1 MAHEFQL
8 SIVIGAA
15 LAGSFTNTLK
25 TAEQRTQELRKK
37 LAKAEAGA
45 RVGAALQRYKA
56 QLQEL
61 RAAQRRGGESGEAL
75 GKEIAAVGVAYRKA
89 AKEAHGYGLGVGEAL
104 RGQSAFAAEAERTR
118 RVLQRQE
125 KRNSNRE
132 VRSEI
137 HAQLPGLVGAAMSVA
152 LPVKNAMEFESAMA
166 DVKKVMT
173 FESPEQFK
181 QMGADLLELST
192 HIAMS
197 AEGFADIAA
206 AAGQSGIARDA
217 VQGFARDAAKM
228 GVAFDMSGM
237 QAGETMANWRAGM
250 GLTQERVVGLADA
263 VNHLSNNMNA
273 KASTAGAQARRLLVR
288 AAAQQWRVDPAQCRA
303 VKGRVEHAGSGRSL
317 GYGELALAAARLE
330 VPAEEVPPE
339 SDSYQIIGRSLSR
352 LDANDKITGKAVYGQ
367 DVKLPD
373 MLLATVIHP
382 PVFGS
387 GLKSFQN
394 AEQVGVPGLTRV
406 MPVSTGLA
414 LVGTSFWSLLQARE
428 RIKVQWDSQ
437 GMTDLDSEQL
447 FKRWEELAKEKG
459 SAIQDEGDVD
469 QAFASGLD
477 VIQASYLLPYV
488 AHACPEPMN
497 CTARVTRDRC
507 EVWAP
512 TQNQDGTQEVAARI
526 CGLGYEAVQVHT
538 PYVGGGFGRRS
549 CVDFVIEAVELSKAL
564 GKPVKVL
571 WTREEDVRHDAYRP
585 ASYNLLKAGLD
596 KEGRLVAW
604 AHRIV
609 GPDDQGQLV
618 PQLLPSVVPYWVP
631 RGARDL
637 ARWLGGKALPLVIP
651 GKGAAQGAAP
661 LDYQVPNVRVEHR
674 QDDPGVPL
682 GFWRSVGHSSNGFVK
697 ECFMDEI
704 AHHLGQDPL
713 EFRRPLLK
721 HDPPALAALE
731 DLAKR
736 SAWNGPKGPDG
747 LFRGLALHDF
757 HGCKVACLA
766 EVAPAGRLPDQRCAA
781 SCAAW
786 NAAG

>member
-1 MAHEFQL
+1 MGKKSAKPVNKGRRRFL
-8 SIVIGAA
+8 GLGA
-15 LAGSFTNTLK
+15 T
-25 TAEQRTQELRKK
+25 
-37 LAKAEAGA
+37 
-45 RVGAALQRYKA
+45 
-56 QLQEL
+56 
-61 RAAQRRGGESGEAL
+61 
-75 GKEIAAVGVAYRKA
+75 
-89 AKEAHGYGLGVGEAL
+89 LGVGLVVGVYFTTGGEKAKDRL
-104 RGQSAFAAEAERTR
+104 EVWDRFPKGARPNAWVHIGTDGKVTVRVNHTEMGQGIST
-118 RVLQRQE
+118 
-125 KRNSNRE
+125 
-132 VRSEI
+132 
-137 HAQLPGLVGAAMSVA
+137 A
-152 LPVKNAMEFESAMA
+152 LPMILAEELAA
-166 DVKKVMT
+166 DWDRVT
-173 FESPEQFK
+173 F
-181 QMGADLLELST
+181 
-192 HIAMS
+192 
-197 AEGFADIAA
+197 DIAPA
-206 AAGQSGIARDA
+206 ESVYKNPAYGIQMTGGSTSVRTSWDIL
-217 VQGFARDAAKM
+217 R
-228 GVAFDMSGM
+228 
-237 QAGETMANWRAGM
+237 
-250 GLTQERVVGLADA
+250 
-263 VNHLSNNMNA
+263 
-273 KASTAGAQARRLLVR
+273 TAGAQARRLLVR
-288 AAAQQWRVDPAQCRA
+288 AAADQWKVDPAQCRA

-447 FKRWEELAKEKG
+447 FKRWEELAKETG

-477 VIQASYLLPYV
+477 VIQATYLLPYV

-736 SAWNGPKGPDG
+736 SAWSGPKGPDG

-766 EVAPAGRLPDQRCAA
+766 EVAPAGDSRPEVRRIMCSVECGRLINPRIAEYQIRGGVVFGLTAAIKSAVTIKGGAVQEGNFNDFPLLRMDEMPKVEVYFVPSKRTPQGLGESGVPPVAPAVANAFFAATGKRQRRLPLV
-781 SCAAW
+781 
-786 NAAG
+786 